1 MNISS
6 IDKFAH
12 RSVLVVPAQLL
23 MALQREVNGQRIS
36 RVYEAGSQPMLVSKR
51 RGGKEVHVPTLEG
64 YVLSR
69 SHQGFRFASLL
80 TFARATNGF
89 LLYCRYLENKLNN
102 GLRVAGIYRD
112 PLDKELRFVFE
123 RISPEAHELKLCAFQ
138 LSYVREKEGGQ
149 IYCRYEHSSYT
160 RVASEY
166 ARKGWSVVGA
176 LALPDRTARL
186 ICCGPQLKYRHEC
199 ETWRYQAHED
209 IQA

>member
-69 SHQGFRFASLL
+69 SH
-80 TFARATNGF
+80 
-89 LLYCRYLENKLNN
+89 
-102 GLRVAGIYRD
+102 
-112 PLDKELRFVFE
+112 
-123 RISPEAHELKLCAFQ
+123 
-138 LSYVREKEGGQ
+138 
-149 IYCRYEHSSYT
+149 
-160 RVASEY
+160 
-166 ARKGWSVVGA
+166 
-176 LALPDRTARL
+176 
-186 ICCGPQLKYRHEC
+186 
-199 ETWRYQAHED
+199 
-209 IQA
+209 